1 MHVLLIFNCD
11 PFDSENVQL
20 RSFQSGQL
28 VSKEVEDELLSG
40 YKDGETKAKEFFEEH
55 IFTRIKE
62 WGISKCNRKTFL
74 NNNTDKKMS
83 VAKCKTAQMEND
95 AVTRVVSEYCG
106 TDVKLTDILKNRVTD
121 ECLAVFN
128 TTGTMVKTQKS
139 K

>member
-1 MHVLLIFNCD
+1 MEKLK
-11 PFDSENVQL
+11 Q
-20 RSFQSGQL
+20 RSFLKNIFSRELRNGGL
-28 VSKEVEDELLSG
+28 VSAIEKL
-40 YKDGETKAKEFFEEH
+40 
-55 IFTRIKE
+55 
-62 WGISKCNRKTFL
+62 FL
-74 NNNTDKKMS
+74 MTIMTKKMS